1 MNLTFKQLFKFGAVC
16 MGVCALSASAVDY
29 VSDSFEEGTDG
40 MAVGLYKQ
48 VVNGPQDVTTN
59 WLAAVGDASKLV
71 PVNAAYAAVVD
82 RGPITNATKTL
93 MLNLETEGNT
103 LSRVVNVDIADVGIV
118 YVDTLIQFTP
128 SEDEPVIETEDVKVA
143 MYVNAQSNLVV
154 VHKCFTDDEA
164 LDPYETNS
172 VVTSIGPIDPEAWY
186 RVSLEIKNL
195 YPEGSMYATKI
206 YIDGE
211 PISHENG
218 YTDEFAKNGE
228 WFFNIAAYNV
238 ISLISFQGTG
248 SLDELVVSDTM
259 PVFPDIVASVMLTL
273 VPTAN
278 VTFSPVGPV
287 ESGTEV
293 TITAADWYRIA
304 SVTGQTEDLSAAAG
318 EKFITATLT
327 ADADT
332 DVTVTV
338 AQVSGPITIG
348 GTVYDLGS
356 IAAWALNNN
365 VGENDMG
372 ENDVDDYLLNVAPG
386 TDATIEITSIVVDKV
401 AGTTTITVGAVNPL
415 VDFTALNGTLYVY
428 TTADLGTAFAQTV
441 KTVVELT
448 PSAPE
453 ATLVITGISDEFIK
467 AVVK

>member
-1 MNLTFKQLFKFGAVC
+1 

-59 WLAAVGDASKLV
+59 WFAAVGDASKLV
-71 PVNAAYAAVVD
+71 PVNAAYAAINGE
-82 RGPITNATKTL
+82 GPITNEASVL

-103 LSRVVNVDIADVGIV
+103 LSRKVGDIAFSGEAPVF
-118 YVDTLIQFTP
+118 VDTLIQFTP
-128 SEDEPVIETEDVKVA
+128 SEDEPVIEGTDVKIA
-143 MYVNAQSNLVV
+143 LYVNAQSNLVV
-154 VHKCFTDDEA
+154 VHNFYRDPQG
-164 LDPYETNS
+164 LDPEVPDYGQDLVSS
-172 VVTSIGPIDPEAWY
+172 VITAAGIIDPEKWY
-186 RVSLEIKNL
+186 RLSMKIGLSPFSDLGTEIWL
-195 YPEGSMYATKI
+195 
-206 YIDGE
+206 DGV
-211 PISHENG
+211 HLTGDNAFDVTG
-218 YTDEFAKNGE
+218 NKNGGDNA
-228 WFFNIAAYNV
+228 FLFLNIDTALFV
-238 ISLISFQGTG
+238 SLISFQGTG

-365 VGENDMG
+365 VGENDVG